1 MDGKALYTPHHQ
13 HTCLFTKE
21 ELPVLEY
28 GLMDSPCAVDYRT
41 RDGTRDRTRDRMR
54 DRPENK

>member
-1 MDGKALYTPHHQ
+1 MPPQMEGKALYTPHHQ

-28 GLMDSPCAVDYRT
+28 GLMDSLCTVDHGT
-41 RDGTRDRTRDRMR
+41 RDGTRDR
-54 DRPENK
+54 PENK